1 MLSGVTFDTQD
12 HGVDIGDVSQRK
24 ELREKLKCKPFKWYL
39 DNVYPSLSTWDNML
53 GYGVVSGFLICF
65 LSTLSRG
72 QEYLLEQVQD
82 KILNKKYSVAKPRR
96 FKIFFC
102 RNSQ

>member
-24 ELREKLKCKPFKWYL
+24 ELRKKLKCKPFKWYL

-65 LSTLSRG
+65 LSTLSQG
-72 QEYLLEQVQD
+72 QKYLLE
-82 KILNKKYSVAKPRR
+82 
-96 FKIFFC
+96 
-102 RNSQ
+102 